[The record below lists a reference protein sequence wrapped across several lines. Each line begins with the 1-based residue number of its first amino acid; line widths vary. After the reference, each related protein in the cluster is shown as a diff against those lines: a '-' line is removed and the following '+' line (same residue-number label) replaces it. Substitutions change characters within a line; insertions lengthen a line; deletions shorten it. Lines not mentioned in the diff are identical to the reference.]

1 MAAAAIPELT
11 YTTALY
17 SLDAK
22 KGTLESTIPPGKHDI
37 FPPEL
42 NHTKLAAAI
51 AVQHAA
57 CFKTGDDTPGEV
69 ARLKKTF
76 SGNTIFIAI
85 CVGQTRAQY
94 GQHFQNSMDQASA
107 TVQHWD
113 HIGEA
118 TGNGLP
124 AQYWIHEVCRFKNK
138 EMLQQIAPTLTKDQ
152 VNEFFKQERPV
163 QLIMNLLESEICN
176 QGNNKHAAAFLM
188 VETKPEHGSTDF
200 LLKYYSKQGYH
211 QIMNDVWG
219 SHHFMGKS
227 CQHLK
232 LRPRVRP
239 RGGYRKRKKKTRK
252 RKKRKKTRRRRK
264 KHYRR
269 RRQSTRRRR

>member
-1 MAAAAIPELT
+1 MAAAAIPELA

-17 SLDAK
+17 SLDNK
-22 KGTLESTIPPGKHDI
+22 KGTLVSTIPPGMHTI
-37 FPPEL
+37 FPSSL
-42 NHTKLAAAI
+42 THTDLAQAI

-85 CVGQTRAQY
+85 CVGQTKAQY
-94 GQHFQNSMDQASA
+94 GQPFPNSMDQSSA
-107 TVQHWD
+107 TVQHHD

-118 TGNGLP
+118 TGTWLP

-138 EMLQQIAPTLTKDQ
+138 EMLQQIAPTLTPDQ
-152 VNEFFKQERPV
+152 VNEFFKQARPV
-163 QLIMNLLESEICN
+163 QLIMNLLESVICN

-188 VETKPEHGSTDF
+188 VETKPEHGSADF
-200 LLKYYSKQGYH
+200 LLKYYSKQGYSL
-211 QIMNDVWG
+211 MKEGYPD

-232 LRPRVRP
+232 LRK
-239 RGGYRKRKKKTRK
+239 RGGYRKRKKTRK
-252 RKKRKKTRRRRK
+252 RKKRKKTHRRRK

-269 RRQSTRRRR
+269 RRQTKKRRR